1 MTNPYGLSTAIL
13 ESIVSV
19 FQRHPEIEQVK
30 LYGSRAKGTYHERS
44 DIDLVVYGHAI
55 NRHLLASL
63 LMEFDESN
71 IPYHVDLQH
80 YEQVK
85 NPALKDHMDRVG
97 KTIFGQAK
105 VARQKG

>member
-1 MTNPYGLSTAIL
+1 MTTPHGLSAAIL
-13 ESIVSV
+13 ECIISV

-44 DIDLVVYGHAI
+44 DIDLVVYGPAI

-71 IPYHVDLQH
+71 IPYHIDLQH
-80 YEQVK
+80 YEQIK
-85 NPALKDHMDRVG
+85 NTALKDHIDRVG
-97 KTIFGQAK
+97 KTIF
-105 VARQKG
+105 RLS